1 MNPSTTSIDLNV
13 GLPNIAVVSYA
24 VQGDQQARV
33 ITAHLYDGSEEWT
46 PPAGAI
52 GIIRFRTSLGTSGLY
67 DTDEDGNTAV
77 TWSGNVATL
86 RIVQNAIAVAGCV
99 PMQLEFYQGSQ
110 KLSSFSWMMIVEP
123 SVLTDTEFM
132 QTDYYNILTQ
142 QISAIITALD
152 EIPTAST
159 SNPLMDGTASPGTA
173 NTFSRGDHRHPS
185 DTTRVPTTRKVNNK
199 ALSADITLTAEDI
212 GYDDGLSEH
221 TAGSTGKAIADLKG
235 SLNTAENNI
244 ENLQT
249 KTSVTK
255 TYTHNSYV
263 PSNGFLGSVYKKAGV
278 IVFSINI
285 RITTTLPDQTTN
297 IEIGRLDLGFTPA
310 GSSVVT
316 LAPQSNVAS
325 TGNLILVID
334 TAGIV
339 TIGNTSGLPCSGFY
353 RGSLTIV

>member
-33 ITAHLYDGSEEWT
+33 ITAHLYDGSDEWT

-52 GIIRFRTSLGTSGLY
+52 GIIRFRTPLGTSGLY

-110 KLSSFSWMMIVEP
+110 KLSAFSWMMIVEP

-142 QISAIITALD
+142 QISAIITALE

-159 SNPLMDGTASPGTA
+159 SNPLMAGTASPGSSISY
-173 NTFSRGDHRHPS
+173 SRGDHVHPK
-185 DTTRVPTTRKVNNK
+185 DTSKVDKATTVNGK
-199 ALSADITLTAEDI
+199 ALSSNITLNASDI
-212 GYDDGLSEH
+212 PNDSTVPGEKVDDALDS
-221 TAGSTGKAIADLKG
+221 LKG
-235 SLNTAENNI
+235 SLTRNVFVIKGTLKSNITALGNI
-244 ENLQT
+244 FTQT
-249 KTSVTK
+249 TASD
-255 TYTHNSYV
+255 S
-263 PSNGFLGSVYKKAGV
+263 
-278 IVFSINI
+278 
-285 RITTTLPDQTTN
+285 RITTSTEVAN
-297 IEIGRLDLGFTPA
+297 IEFDNPTYITSGN
-310 GSSVVT
+310 VT
-316 LAPQSNVAS
+316 VIPGNGTVTVTGTTS
-325 TGNLILVID
+325 TFSGTIN
-334 TAGIV
+334 V
-339 TIGNTSGLPCSGFY
+339 TIELYNL
-353 RGSLTIV
+353 